1 MTIEEL
7 VNQIGLW
14 VGAAGGLFGIFG
26 ILVAVFQWAIIRERK
41 RELVEA
47 QFLIAGINSTAL
59 QQQQAW
65 TNQIALYQ
73 KPETQ
78 SEFELYQF
86 LVRARDDAALIA
98 QLAVTME
105 SAINAETSAIHEN
118 SRKSIEYQKLTN
130 KLQEETLKKPSLQVV
145 SG

>member
-1 MTIEEL
+1 VLWQVLLRRNGRRYSMRYSMTANDENFEA
-7 VNQIGLW
+7 
-14 VGAAGGLFGIFG
+14 AAGFIGRRGVVIGNL
-26 ILVAVFQWAIIRERK
+26 
-41 RELVEA
+41 
-47 QFLIAGINSTAL
+47 
-59 QQQQAW
+59 